1 MSYSCFFQVGKGAI
15 VVAIQLSGVWAM
27 QKRNEIQL
35 VVVTG
40 MSGAGK
46 TVAAQCFEDLGYFCV
61 DNLPPILLTKFV
73 ELLGQSNGK
82 PQKVAFVID
91 LRGRAF
97 FSTLLDSLKQL
108 EEQYGIGCRI
118 VFLEADD
125 QTLVQRY
132 KETRRR
138 HPMAMNGT
146 PLDGIRQERLLLQE
160 LRSQAD
166 NVIDTSGLRP
176 LQLKEQIQ
184 ALQVEKKNESFVTFL
199 SFGFKHGIPI
209 DADLVFDV
217 RFLPNPHYI
226 DELRPQTGCEKIV
239 ADYVMKWDETKIFLN
254 KVTDLLRFLLPQYK
268 KEGKSQLVVAIG
280 CTGGKHRS
288 VAIAE
293 YLYHTLKDQESCQVK
308 HRDMEKGG

>member
-1 MSYSCFFQVGKGAI
+1 
-15 VVAIQLSGVWAM
+15 M
-27 QKRNEIQL
+27 QKHNEVQL

-46 TVAAQCFEDLGYFCV
+46 TVAAQCFEDLGFFCV
-61 DNLPPILLTKFV
+61 DNLPPILISKFA

-82 PQKVAFVID
+82 LQKVALIID

-108 EEQYGIGCRI
+108 EEQYGIHHQI
-118 VFLEADD
+118 LFLEADD
-125 QTLVQRY
+125 DTLVRRY

-138 HPMAMNGT
+138 HPLAADGT
-146 PLDGIRQERLLLQE
+146 PLDGIRQERVLLQE
-160 LRSQAD
+160 LREKAD
-166 NVIDTSGLRP
+166 NVINTSRLRP
-176 LQLKEQIQ
+176 LELKQQIQ
-184 ALQVEKKNESFVTFL
+184 ALQKVSKTDAFVTFM

-226 DELRPQTGCEKIV
+226 DELRPQTGREKIV
-239 ADYVMKWDETKIFLN
+239 SDYVMKWEETKLFLE
-254 KVTDLLRFLLPQYK
+254 KIIDLLTFLIPQYK

-288 VAIAE
+288 VEIAE
-293 YLYHTLKDQESCQVK
+293 HLYHTLKDQERCQVK

>member
-1 MSYSCFFQVGKGAI
+1 
-15 VVAIQLSGVWAM
+15 M
-27 QKRNEIQL
+27 QKHNEVQL

-46 TVAAQCFEDLGYFCV
+46 TVAAQCFEDLGFFCV
-61 DNLPPILLTKFV
+61 DNLPPILISKFA

-82 PQKVAFVID
+82 LQKVALIID

-108 EEQYGIGCRI
+108 EEQHGIHHQI
-118 VFLEADD
+118 LFLEADD
-125 QTLVQRY
+125 DTLVRRY

-138 HPMAMNGT
+138 HPLAADGT
-146 PLDGIRQERLLLQE
+146 PLDGIRQERILLQE
-160 LRSQAD
+160 LRKKAA
-166 NVIDTSGLRP
+166 NVIDTSRLRP
-176 LQLKEQIQ
+176 LELKQQIQ
-184 ALQVEKKNESFVTFL
+184 ALQKVSKTDAFVTFM

-226 DELRPQTGCEKIV
+226 DKLRPQTGREKIV
-239 ADYVMKWDETKIFLN
+239 SDYVMKWEETRLFLEKII
-254 KVTDLLRFLLPQYK
+254 DLLTFLIPQYK

-280 CTGGKHRS
+280 CTGVSTVLWQLPSIYIIH
-288 VAIAE
+288 
-293 YLYHTLKDQESCQVK
+293 
-308 HRDMEKGG
+308 

>member
-1 MSYSCFFQVGKGAI
+1 
-15 VVAIQLSGVWAM
+15 M
-27 QKRNEIQL
+27 QKRNEVQL
-35 VVVTG
+35 IVVTG

-46 TVAAQCFEDLGYFCV
+46 TVAAQCFEDLGFFCV
-61 DNLPPILLTKFV
+61 DNLPPILISKFA

-82 PQKVAFVID
+82 LQKVALIID

-108 EEQYGIGCRI
+108 EEQHGIHHSI
-118 VFLEADD
+118 LFLEADD
-125 QTLVQRY
+125 DTLVRRY

-138 HPMAMNGT
+138 HPLAADGT
-146 PLDGIRQERLLLQE
+146 PLDGIRQERILLQE
-160 LRSQAD
+160 LREKAD
-166 NVIDTSGLRP
+166 HVIDTSRLRP
-176 LQLKEQIQ
+176 LELKQQIQ
-184 ALQVEKKNESFVTFL
+184 ALQKVSKTDSFVTFM

-226 DELRPQTGCEKIV
+226 DELRPQTGREKIV
-239 ADYVMKWDETKIFLN
+239 SDYVMQWEETKLFLE
-254 KVTDLLRFLLPQYK
+254 KMIDLLTFLIPQYK

-293 YLYHTLKDQESCQVK
+293 HLYHTLKDQERCQVK

>member
-1 MSYSCFFQVGKGAI
+1 M
-15 VVAIQLSGVWAM
+15 SGVWAM
-27 QKRNEIQL
+27 QKHNEVQL

-46 TVAAQCFEDLGYFCV
+46 TVAAQCFEDLGFFCV
-61 DNLPPILLTKFV
+61 DNLPPILISKFV

-82 PQKVAFVID
+82 LQKVALIID

-108 EEQYGIGCRI
+108 EEQYGIHHQI
-118 VFLEADD
+118 LFLEADD
-125 QTLVQRY
+125 DTLVRRY

-138 HPMAMNGT
+138 HPLAADGT
-146 PLDGIRQERLLLQE
+146 PLDGIRQERMLLQE
-160 LRSQAD
+160 LREKAD
-166 NVIDTSGLRP
+166 NVIDTSRLRP
-176 LQLKEQIQ
+176 LELKQQIQ
-184 ALQVEKKNESFVTFL
+184 ALQQVSKTDAFVTFM

-226 DELRPQTGCEKIV
+226 DKLRPQTGREKIV
-239 ADYVMKWDETKIFLN
+239 SDYVMKWEETKLFLE
-254 KVTDLLRFLLPQYK
+254 KIIDLLTFLIPQYK
-268 KEGKSQLVVAIG
+268 KEGKPQLVVAIG

-293 YLYHTLKDQESCQVK
+293 HLYHTLKDQERCQVK